1 MRRGWIMMAILAL
14 AAGAGALVLGDV
26 LSLEALAAN
35 RDALTAWRDSHY
47 LGAVLAF
54 IAAYAAIVALS
65 LPGATVATLTGG
77 LLFGTFPGVIFNVT
91 GATLGACLLFL
102 AVRAGI
108 GADWAR
114 RMAESDGRAGRL
126 MARMRAHEWS
136 VLFLIRLVPLV
147 PFVLANLLPA
157 FLGVRFH
164 RFAISTFLGILPG
177 GLVYTAIGAG
187 LGAVFAAG
195 QKPELGVILT
205 PQVLLPMLGL
215 VALAALP
222 MIWKGRGHEQL

>member
-1 MRRGWIMMAILAL
+1 MRRSWIILAGL
-14 AAGAGALVLGDV
+14 ALVAGMGALALGDV
-26 LSLEALAAN
+26 LSLETLAAN
-35 RDALTAWRDSHY
+35 HDALTAWRDAHY
-47 LGAVLAF
+47 TGAVVAF
-54 IAAYAAIVALS
+54 VMTYAAIVAFS

-77 LLFGTFPGVIFNVT
+77 LLFGTFPGVVFNVA

-102 AVRAGI
+102 AVGAGI

-177 GLVYTAIGAG
+177 ALVFTSIGAG
-187 LGAVFAAG
+187 LAAVFATG
-195 QKPELGVILT
+195 QRPDLGVIFSW
-205 PQVLLPMLGL
+205 PVLGPLLGL
-215 VALAALP
+215 AALAALP
-222 MIWKGRGHEQL
+222 MIWKGRGHEPL

>member
-1 MRRGWIMMAILAL
+1 M
-14 AAGAGALVLGDV
+14 
-26 LSLEALAAN
+26 
-35 RDALTAWRDSHY
+35 
-47 LGAVLAF
+47 
-54 IAAYAAIVALS
+54 
-65 LPGATVATLTGG
+65 
-77 LLFGTFPGVIFNVT
+77 FGTFPGVIFNVT

-164 RFAISTFLGILPG
+164 RFAISTFLGIMPG
-177 GLVYTAIGAG
+177 GLVFTAIGAG

-195 QKPELGVILT
+195 QKPDLGVILT

-215 VALAALP
+215 AALAALP
-222 MIWKGRGHEQL
+222 MIWKGRGHEPL